1 MNKDK
6 VLQALNTANDG
17 DLILINV
24 FSKPFEFEKSNIIY
38 DADQYNLV
46 IQTDGLLQ
54 TITLNSIKS
63 ITIIRN
69 IENTLIKSQIER
81 AMEVK
86 RQLEEKTRMSI

>member
-38 DADQYNLV
+38 DADHYNLV
-46 IQTDGLLQ
+46 IQSDRLLK
-54 TITLNSIKS
+54 TITLNSIKAIS
-63 ITIIRN
+63 IIRN
-69 IENTLIKSQIER
+69 NDNDLIKSQIER

>member
-38 DADQYNLV
+38 DADHYNLV

>member
-17 DLILINV
+17 DLIFINV

>member
-24 FSKPFEFEKSNIIY
+24 FSKPYEFEKSNIIY
-38 DADQYNLV
+38 DADHYNLV
-46 IQTDGLLQ
+46 IQTDGLLR
-54 TITLNSIKS
+54 TTTLNSIKS
-63 ITIIRN
+63 IAIIRN
-69 IENTLIKSQIER
+69 KDNDLIKSQIER

>member
-24 FSKPFEFEKSNIIY
+24 FSKRFEFEKSNIIY
-38 DADQYNLV
+38 DADHYNLV

>member
-24 FSKPFEFEKSNIIY
+24 FSKPYEFEKSNIIY

-46 IQTDGLLQ
+46 IQDDGLLR
-54 TITLNSIKS
+54 TTTLNSIKS
-63 ITIIRN
+63 IAIIRN
-69 IENTLIKSQIER
+69 KDNDLIKSQIER

>member
-6 VLQALNTANDG
+6 VLQALNTANNG
-17 DLILINV
+17 DLISINV

-46 IQTDGLLQ
+46 IKSDGLLQ

-63 ITIIRN
+63 ISIIRN
-69 IENTLIKSQIER
+69 NDNDLIKSQIER